1 MSSLVEKKT
10 LVCSD
15 LEKNSNKY
23 WIIERFDDNSVTTS
37 YGRVGDTG
45 AQTTKNFPNE
55 SAAQKFFNSKV
66 KDKQRV
72 KTRRDAYTE
81 INILDDATVA
91 KPLSRHI
98 SDLAAEQIETT
109 SEEVRALV
117 RWFSDINIHQI
128 ECSTSVRY
136 NMTDGCFRTPLG
148 VVDNNCIKEARQLL
162 EQISKFTN
170 VEDKECVKV
179 INQYLR
185 YIPQDLG
192 GSHIRIH
199 VKDVFGSGDL
209 LQKQAD
215 IIEGLETAIS
225 QSKPVENAESERV
238 FNTQLDIVKD
248 EGVIGELRSRFSRHY
263 NGNRISNVYRV
274 HIKDVADRFVTVG
287 QTVGNRE
294 HLWHATGPR
303 NILSIFKS
311 GLIIPKSYSNG
322 WNHGPGIY
330 FSDRSSKSM
339 QYLSFDWRDGQRYG
353 YMFVADVALGDVS
366 YDNGR
371 SVLKSGA
378 SRWAYKQN
386 SESQIIVYD
395 VGQVNLLYLLEI
407 V

>member
-1 MSSLVEKKT
+1 MKLVDKKFFM
-10 LVCSD
+10 CSD

-23 WIIERFDDNSVTTS
+23 WIIERFADNSVTTS

-45 AQTTKNFPNE
+45 AQTTKNFPDE
-55 SAAQKFFNSKV
+55 GAAQKFFNSKV

-128 ECSTSVRY
+128 ESSTSVRY
-136 NMTDGCFRTPLG
+136 NMADGCFRTPLG
-148 VVDNNCIKEARQLL
+148 VVDNNCINEAKQLL
-162 EQISKFTN
+162 EQISKFTD

-192 GSHIRIH
+192 GSHVRIH

-225 QSKPVENAESERV
+225 QAKPVEKAESERV
-238 FNTQLDIVKD
+238 FNTQLGIVKD

-263 NGNRISNVYRV
+263 NGSSISNVYSV
-274 HIKDVADRFVTVG
+274 NIANVAENFVKVG
-287 QTVGNRE
+287 HSIGNRE
-294 HLWHATGPR
+294 QLWHATGPR

-339 QYLSFDWRDGQRYG
+339 QYLTRERRNGVSCG
-353 YMFVADVALGDVS
+353 YMFVADVALGNVS

-371 SVLKSGA
+371 SVLKNGA

-386 SESQIIVYD
+386 SESQIIVYNT
-395 VGQVNLLYLLEI
+395 GQVNLLYLLEI